1 MDGTEITGGHRKKY
15 RVGQLISIRSIGS
28 NISKIDVWSE
38 PAFKNSSAFPIGL
51 ADAGDICV
59 VLEVCYYSYKILT
72 QGGLVGW
79 VDWVDVYDPVE
90 TS

>member
-15 RVGQLISIRSIGS
+15 RVGQLIGIRPIGS
-28 NISKIDVWSE
+28 PTSRVDVWSE
-38 PAFKNSSAFPIGL
+38 PAFKNSSALPLGS
-51 ADAGDICV
+51 ADPGDICL

-72 QGGLVGW
+72 RGGLVGW

-90 TS
+90 TW